1 MGLEQSEQHGYLTR
15 SKTRK
20 AEGVKM
26 KEGGGG
32 GGGGGGGVRGKELV
46 SPRAKAKDSKD
57 L

>member
-1 MGLEQSEQHGYLTR
+1 MGLEHSEQHGYQTR

-20 AEGVKM
+20 AEGART
-26 KEGGGG
+26 KEEGG